1 MLVPCEGERVEPV
14 VGGCWIDV
22 TETVRETA
30 SSFFYRTNYTFGAVV
45 IAVTFVSENE
55 TVSSPNLFERGGVI
69 DQEDRV
75 VDVVILFEFS
85 EKQHRES
92 VRSGRFEL
100 RME

>member
-1 MLVPCEGERVEPV
+1 
-14 VGGCWIDV
+14 
-22 TETVRETA
+22 
-30 SSFFYRTNYTFGAVV
+30 
-45 IAVTFVSENE
+45 
-55 TVSSPNLFERGGVI
+55 
-69 DQEDRV
+69 V